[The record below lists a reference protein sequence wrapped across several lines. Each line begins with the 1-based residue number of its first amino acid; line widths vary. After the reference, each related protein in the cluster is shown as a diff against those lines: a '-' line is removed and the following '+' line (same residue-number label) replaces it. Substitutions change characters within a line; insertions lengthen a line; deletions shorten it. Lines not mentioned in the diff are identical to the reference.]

1 MNNRQSAS
9 YWEDRLRAEGLAPI
23 EFVSRGI
30 VESSAEHHHE
40 MTSGDRPHYV
50 DEEQLAL
57 LRQIITEFRL
67 PVAHRIVLTAVVD
80 GHPIRAAARFAG
92 INKDKAHRVVLRYL
106 RIERVTNAELHDL
119 PLHLSTDPRRVTG
132 RKRLS
137 NAEQTREGSRLDRPP
152 AASELTALYFEHAQ
166 AFLEVAQFKWEL
178 DREVWKRH
186 ADRAALRDIG
196 RELGLPFQTVAEAI
210 KRVREQFREWLRQR
224 KPALSQTRED
234 E

>member
-9 YWEDRLRAEGLAPI
+9 YWEERLRAEGLAPI

-30 VESSAEHHHE
+30 VESSADHHHE

-50 DEEQLAL
+50 DQEQLAL

-92 INKDKAHRVVLRYL
+92 LNKDKAHRIVLRYL

-119 PLHLSTDPRRVTG
+119 PLYLSTDPRRVNG
-132 RKRLS
+132 RRRIS
-137 NAEQTREGSRLDRPP
+137 PERARRDGSRRDYAPGP
-152 AASELTALYFEHAQ
+152 SELTATYFEQAQ
-166 AFLEVAQFKWEL
+166 AFLEVAVFQWEL
-178 DREVWKRH
+178 DREIWRRH
-186 ADRAALRDIG
+186 ATRTDSREIG
-196 RELGLPFQTVAEAI
+196 RELGMPDCTVRYAV
-210 KRVREQFREWLRQR
+210 KRVRKQFREWLRQR

-234 E
+234 